1 MFCARVRR
9 PQFDSSLP
17 ATFLRARLVRPS
29 GSGWCRAARRPKLCR
44 RSFYAQRCLQRDRPN
59 LLSARGRL
67 TSDEFTY
74 AATTAFGTSGDFF
87 ANQADSRHIE
97 TFCKLSLD
105 YKPDSFD
112 GVLIWDC
119 LEYLAPELLEEVV
132 SHLFEIARPGASLL
146 CYFHADQNATKVPIT
161 QFRIIDSK
169 TIQTA
174 TRQLS
179 RPTQFYSN
187 RAVERIFQNFQS
199 VKFFLTRD
207 HLREVIVRR

>member
-1 MFCARVRR
+1 MQASSQLEPRTSNGLD
-9 PQFDSSLP
+9 QFVTALREHGGTP
-17 ATFLRARLVRPS
+17 AILDLSGANQWNLDFLA
-29 GSGWCRAARRPKLCR
+29 
-44 RSFYAQRCLQRDRPN
+44 
-59 LLSARGRL
+59 ARGRL

-74 AATTAFGTSGDFF
+74 AATQAFSSGDFF
-87 ANQADSRHIE
+87 ANQSDPARVN

-105 YKPDSFD
+105 YPPDSFD
-112 GVLIWDC
+112 AILIWDS

-132 SHLFEIARPGASLL
+132 AHIHSISRPGALLL
-146 CYFHADQNATKVPIT
+146 CYFHADQTAASIPVT

-174 TRQLS
+174 TRTTV

-187 RAVERIFQNFQS
+187 RAVEKLFQNFQS

>member
-1 MFCARVRR
+1 MAAPTPGPLEPRTSNGLD
-9 PQFDSSLP
+9 QFVAALRENPGTPDILDLSGANQWNLDFLSS
-17 ATFLRARLVRPS
+17 
-29 GSGWCRAARRPKLCR
+29 
-44 RSFYAQRCLQRDRPN
+44 
-59 LLSARGRL
+59 RGRL

-74 AATTAFGTSGDFF
+74 AATTAFGSSGDFF

-97 TFCKLSLD
+97 AFCKLSLD
-105 YKPDSFD
+105 YVPNSFD
-112 GVLIWDC
+112 GILVWDC
-119 LEYLAPELLEEVV
+119 LEYLAPELLDEVV
-132 SHLFEIARPGASLL
+132 SHLFDIARPGALLL
-146 CYFHADQNATKVPIT
+146 CYFHADQNAVKVPVT

-174 TRQLS
+174 TRQMT

-207 HLREVIVRR
+207 YLREVIVRR